1 MGLGERGEG
10 GGQSHCW
17 PCLSQARTHQGANP
31 AVSQLSDP
39 IHAGAPTTWLPTR
52 TAGRW
57 WRKSCFPGAGWM
69 PALLIRS
76 PRSTFCPCQ
85 RRRRPRAGGGEGN
98 RPWEDAAAQ
107 GHPWV
112 HSMPWPS
119 ASGTGAERGRSR
131 QTAAR
136 RLWAAGEGLWSR
148 GCRAGDASSVPGGI
162 FSPSGTGGLVK
173 PSLWLSKEALRLLQE
188 ELLERWLQ
196 GEAEHRGCASASN
209 ITMKHLHPCPEG
221 RRREVWVRVHGAPVG
236 PAWQRWH
243 GVQL

>member
-1 MGLGERGEG
+1 MGLGERGGEG
-10 GGQSHCW
+10 GTVPLLALSLAGSHPSGCK
-17 PCLSQARTHQGANP
+17 PSRIP
-31 AVSQLSDP
+31 AVRPHPRWSSHHVAPNTHSWEVVEEELFSRSWMDARAVNPQPSEHILSLP
-39 IHAGAPTTWLPTR
+39 APP
-52 TAGRW
+52 
-57 WRKSCFPGAGWM
+57 
-69 PALLIRS
+69 PARG
-76 PRSTFCPCQ
+76 
-85 RRRRPRAGGGEGN
+85 GGGEGN

-136 RLWAAGEGLWSR
+136 RLWATGEGLWSR

-173 PSLWLSKEALRLLQE
+173 PSLRLSKEALRLLQE

-221 RRREVWVRVHGAPVG
+221 RQREVWVRVHGAPVG